1 MSESYVY
8 IDAPSLDN
16 SDQSKFTVNKDFQ
29 YVQAGDPSKGNV
41 AQFPLYEKFLNNNEF
56 NTSINAPGLT
66 RQSFIEDDVVFSE
79 TGYSVTGGDY
89 INGNVCVVIS
99 KIFKVGY
106 LKGFNFRIFA
116 ANSYTDYDY
125 QNISK
130 VAIFS
135 MSIENGQIK
144 RDLYDLVGYAYYEP
158 SDDNPCYF
166 KVDREIKITGE
177 MLNLPEHAF
186 CFVFLKNNKDISD
199 DHKLSVNRDTLQKN
213 YCDENDKV
221 RLRGLPRGGV
231 DNKSC
236 ITKKAGQNGA
246 FKTFDL
252 RILDFDYY
260 LDVDSVDEYI
270 GINYN
275 SHHIS
280 SNEIKDLNILRYAA
294 PAIVPGQNYTKKI
307 VSTPW
312 CNEVNSLGEK
322 YKGWVKISDK
332 SLTRNNKFNLLGKPV
347 TSIKIPFFASSDSN
361 DFVKKDSGDATVQ
374 GGFTNTT
381 HSYYVTNRE
390 ILIAL
395 EEDENGF
402 PKWIPGDD
410 MISISYY
417 KEDTV
422 YEVTF
427 KNYKNR
433 DELLYKGNGIWI
445 AARPPKKVDGT
456 FENGRFNFPFHCWVK
471 NGTLN
476 ECWTYN
482 QDETD
487 YDYVHWTD
495 YTVPTEDNEVSR
507 EELKN
512 RTKLRLTPNIKVIFD
527 YQNRGEWFDYIESSA
542 NNGSG
547 GSVIEGNSISL
558 GDWRIAVNTDG
569 NLEIYHIS
577 ATEDKDKSIFYIPT
591 SN

>member
-1 MSESYVY
+1 M
-8 IDAPSLDN
+8 
-16 SDQSKFTVNKDFQ
+16 
-29 YVQAGDPSKGNV
+29 
-41 AQFPLYEKFLNNNEF
+41 
-56 NTSINAPGLT
+56 
-66 RQSFIEDDVVFSE
+66 R
-79 TGYSVTGGDY
+79 
-89 INGNVCVVIS
+89 
-99 KIFKVGY
+99 
-106 LKGFNFRIFA
+106 
-116 ANSYTDYDY
+116 
-125 QNISK
+125 
-130 VAIFS
+130 
-135 MSIENGQIK
+135 
-144 RDLYDLVGYAYYEP
+144 
-158 SDDNPCYF
+158 
-166 KVDREIKITGE
+166 
-177 MLNLPEHAF
+177 
-186 CFVFLKNNKDISD
+186 
-199 DHKLSVNRDTLQKN
+199 
-213 YCDENDKV
+213 
-221 RLRGLPRGGV
+221 
-231 DNKSC
+231 
-236 ITKKAGQNGA
+236 
-246 FKTFDL
+246 
-252 RILDFDYY
+252 
-260 LDVDSVDEYI
+260 
-270 GINYN
+270 
-275 SHHIS
+275 
-280 SNEIKDLNILRYAA
+280 
-294 PAIVPGQNYTKKI
+294 
-307 VSTPW
+307 
-312 CNEVNSLGEK
+312 
-322 YKGWVKISDK
+322 
-332 SLTRNNKFNLLGKPV
+332 NKFNLLGKPV

-427 KNYKNR
+427 KNHKNR

>member
-1 MSESYVY
+1 MSDSYVY

-16 SDQSKFTVNKDFQ
+16 SDQCKFILNEDFQ
-29 YVQAGDPSKGNV
+29 YVKTGNNNA
-41 AQFPLYEKFLNNNEF
+41 AQFPLYEKFLNDNEF
-56 NTSINAPGLT
+56 NTSLNLPGLT
-66 RQSFIEDDVVFSE
+66 RQSFIEDDAVFDE
-79 TGYSVTGGDY
+79 TNYSVIGGDY

-106 LKGFNFRIFA
+106 LRGFNFRIFA
-116 ANSYTDYDY
+116 EDSYTDYDY
-125 QNISK
+125 QNIFK

-144 RDLYDLVGYAYYEP
+144 RDLYDLIGYAYPEP

-166 KVDREIKITGE
+166 KVDGEIKITGE

-186 CFVFLKNNKDISD
+186 CFVFLKTGREISNNHKISI
-199 DHKLSVNRDTLQKN
+199 NRDELQKN
-213 YCDENDKV
+213 YCKDTDKV

-236 ITKKAGQNGA
+236 ITKEASQRGA

-260 LDVDSVDEYI
+260 IDVDSVDEYI
-270 GINYN
+270 GINYD

-280 SNEIKDLNILRYAA
+280 ANEIRDLNILRYTA
-294 PAIVPGQNYTKKI
+294 PPIVPGQNYSRKI
-307 VSTPW
+307 VGTPW
-312 CNEVNSLGEK
+312 CNVVNSLGEK

-332 SLTRNNKFNLLGKPV
+332 SLTRNNKFNLLGKPI
-347 TSIKIPFFASSDSN
+347 TSIKIPLLASSDSN
-361 DFVKKDSGDATVQ
+361 DFVKRDSGDTMVQ
-374 GGFTNTT
+374 GGFTNTI

-410 MISISYY
+410 IISISYY
-417 KEDTV
+417 KEEIV

-427 KNYKNR
+427 KNHKNR

-445 AARPPKKVDGT
+445 AARPPKKVNGT

-482 QDETD
+482 QDEID

-495 YTVPTEDNEVSR
+495 YTVPAEDNEISR

-527 YQNRGEWFDYIESSA
+527 YQNRGEWFDYIE
-542 NNGSG
+542 NL
-547 GSVIEGNSISL
+547 IYELKNS
-558 GDWRIAVNTDG
+558 
-569 NLEIYHIS
+569 E
-577 ATEDKDKSIFYIPT
+577 
-591 SN
+591 

>member
-41 AQFPLYEKFLNNNEF
+41 AQFPLY
-56 NTSINAPGLT
+56 
-66 RQSFIEDDVVFSE
+66 
-79 TGYSVTGGDY
+79 
-89 INGNVCVVIS
+89 GNVCVVIS

-427 KNYKNR
+427 KNHKNR